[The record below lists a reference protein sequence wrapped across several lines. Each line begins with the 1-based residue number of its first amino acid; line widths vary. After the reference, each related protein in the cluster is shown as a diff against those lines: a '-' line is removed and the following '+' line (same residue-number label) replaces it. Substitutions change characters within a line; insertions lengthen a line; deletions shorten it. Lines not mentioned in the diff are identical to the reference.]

1 MCDEN
6 PKGIASII
14 LASTLPSSSMWEREG
29 RRLIRLMPEEEQN
42 ALIEAEKTGNY
53 EDPHYLE
60 AIDSY
65 MSRYCFDLSSITLPE
80 CFTRKKNF
88 GTQSYE
94 TAWGPSEYK
103 PTGTLKDFEYRDK
116 LHSINAVSYTHLDV
130 YKRQAVHTVKLQY
143 LIRYGAV
150 SYTHLTRP
158 PAVNNR

>member
-1 MCDEN
+1 
-6 PKGIASII
+6 
-14 LASTLPSSSMWEREG
+14 
-29 RRLIRLMPEEEQN
+29 MPEEEQN

-116 LHSINAVSYTHLDV
+116 LHSINVPTLITSGIGDESTPLIN
-130 YKRQAVHTVKLQY
+130 KLMFDSIPNARWELFAHSQHMSFLQEEEKY
-143 LIRYGAV
+143 IKIIRDW
-150 SYTHLTRP
+150 L
-158 PAVNNR
+158 NEND